1 MSLHQSRCT
10 NMMPAKSGLITAAL
24 LGLSSMAQAQPAA
37 APAPVQTAPQAAVAT
52 APVAVEDIRVQ
63 LFLERSGRLSDNIV
77 GAKKSFR
84 NTVIGEGDAGEP
96 AESVLVT
103 LVITGPKNKT
113 SSDKIA
119 RDLASVTVTQASK
132 QGPKVLLRRAYGG
145 FLFGEQGRVHKAF
158 FLDNATCAPLEVDVK
173 LGKTRKTVKVDFSCG
188 E

>member
-1 MSLHQSRCT
+1 M
-10 NMMPAKSGLITAAL
+10 
-24 LGLSSMAQAQPAA
+24 
-37 APAPVQTAPQAAVAT
+37 
-52 APVAVEDIRVQ
+52 
-63 LFLERSGRLSDNIV
+63 FLERSGKLSDNIV
-77 GAKKSFR
+77 GTKKSFH

-103 LVITGPKNKT
+103 LVITGPRNKT

-119 RDLASVTVTQASK
+119 RDLASVTVTQQTK

-158 FLDNATCAPLEVDVK
+158 FLDNATCAPLEVEVK
-173 LGKTRKTVKVDFSCG
+173 LGKTRKAVKVDFTCG

>member
-1 MSLHQSRCT
+1 MTACRYAFSFL
-10 NMMPAKSGLITAAL
+10 AAL
-24 LGLSSMAQAQPAA
+24 VAFQGAASSPVAAQG
-37 APAPVQTAPQAAVAT
+37 APS
-52 APVAVEDIRVQ
+52 VAVEEVRVQ
-63 LFLERSGRLSDNIV
+63 LFLERSGKLSDNIA
-77 GAKKSFR
+77 GAKKAFH

-103 LVITGPKNKT
+103 LVITGPKNAK

-119 RDLASVTVTQASK
+119 RDLASVTVTQQSK

-158 FLDNATCAPLEVDVK
+158 FVDNATCAPLEIDVK
-173 LGKTRKTVKVDFSCG
+173 LGKSRRNAKVDFTCG

>member
-1 MSLHQSRCT
+1 MGIKMTGWRNAFSIL
-10 NMMPAKSGLITAAL
+10 AVLAAFP
-24 LGLSSMAQAQPAA
+24 GAGSSPVAAQG
-37 APAPVQTAPQAAVAT
+37 APS
-52 APVAVEDIRVQ
+52 VAVEDVRVQ
-63 LFLERSGRLSDNIV
+63 LFLERSGKLSDNIV
-77 GAKKSFR
+77 GSKKAYH

-103 LVITGPKNKT
+103 LVITGPKNAK

-119 RDLASVTVTQASK
+119 RDLASVTVTQQSK

-158 FLDNATCAPLEVDVK
+158 FVDNATCAPLEIDVK
-173 LGKTRKTVKVDFSCG
+173 LGRSRKTAKVDFTCG